1 MNDFTFDALANEHR
15 RTLLVELF
23 ESRSHEDTVHIP
35 TDVDSRANDPDHQRT
50 ALYHTHL
57 PKLVDYGFIRWNENT
72 HEIRRGPQFGE
83 IRPLLEVVADRADG
97 KLVEQR

>member
-23 ESRSHEDTVHIP
+23 ESRPHEDTVPIP
-35 TDVDSRANDPDHQRT
+35 TDGNSGASDPDHQRT

-57 PKLVDYGFIRWNENT
+57 PKLVDYGFIQWNERT
-72 HEIRRGPQFGE
+72 HEIRRGERFEE
-83 IRPLLEVVADRADG
+83 IRPLLEFVADDDEE
-97 KLVEQR
+97 LVEQR